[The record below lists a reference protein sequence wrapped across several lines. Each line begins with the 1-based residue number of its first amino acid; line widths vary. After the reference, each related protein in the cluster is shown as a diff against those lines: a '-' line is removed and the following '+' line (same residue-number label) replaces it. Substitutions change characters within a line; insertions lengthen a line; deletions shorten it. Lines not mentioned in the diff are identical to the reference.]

1 MSVDAELRKMEKFVV
16 RVFSIFIFIALC
28 VMGCSYLNQ
37 KFGLQDDNPIEEGVE
52 ESIEDEF
59 GIRIDLTPKSIE

>member
-37 KFGLQDDNPIEEGVE
+37 KLGLPDDNPIEEGVE